1 MLKIYFSS
9 WIHARI
15 GQTINKIIFSIDFFF
30 RFVRTFVSTTKAYY
44 WLWPCILLPVDS
56 ILIYYLLFV
65 RVWGLATV
73 EVAVASFFF
82 VSGAW
87 QCVWAYGIIFR
98 PLFVQ
103 CTHCALTIPHT
114 LPIQRM
120 PDDERRSLCATRAC
134 ALRPHFSA
142 LLFCSAVRRL
152 RVAIAFVRQK
162 FADSVD
168 ECHSINCSVFVFL
181 QNNYFTS

>member
-73 EVAVASFFF
+73 EVAVASFFL
-82 VSGAW
+82 
-87 QCVWAYGIIFR
+87 FR
-98 PLFVQ
+98 VHGNVCERMALFFDHYSYNVPIVRSQ
-103 CTHCALTIPHT
+103 FPTHYPFSECLMTN
-114 LPIQRM
+114 
-120 PDDERRSLCATRAC
+120 DDRFARRELV
-134 ALRPHFSA
+134 LSA
-142 LLFCSAVRRL
+142 PTSLLFCFAV
-152 RVAIAFVRQK
+152 QC
-162 FADSVD
+162 VD
-168 ECHSINCSVFVFL
+168 CV
-181 QNNYFTS
+181 